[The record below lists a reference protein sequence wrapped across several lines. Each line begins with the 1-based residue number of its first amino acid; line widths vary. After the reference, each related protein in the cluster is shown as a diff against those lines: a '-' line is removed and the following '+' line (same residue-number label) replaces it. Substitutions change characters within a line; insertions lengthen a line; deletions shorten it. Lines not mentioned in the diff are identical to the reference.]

1 MTSLNCMYGDS
12 RATHIKVTPMI
23 CNEMM
28 SAEVKRNDSYKNFE
42 LHLDIYS
49 ETLSLEDEGD
59 FNIS

>member
-1 MTSLNCMYGDS
+1 MYGDS

>member
-23 CNEMM
+23 CNEKK
-28 SAEVKRNDSYKNFE
+28 SAEVKRNDSYKSFE
-42 LHLDIYS
+42 LYLDIYS

>member
-1 MTSLNCMYGDS
+1 MYGDS

-23 CNEMM
+23 CNEKK
-28 SAEVKRNDSYKNFE
+28 SAEVKRNDSYKSFE
-42 LHLDIYS
+42 LYLDIYS